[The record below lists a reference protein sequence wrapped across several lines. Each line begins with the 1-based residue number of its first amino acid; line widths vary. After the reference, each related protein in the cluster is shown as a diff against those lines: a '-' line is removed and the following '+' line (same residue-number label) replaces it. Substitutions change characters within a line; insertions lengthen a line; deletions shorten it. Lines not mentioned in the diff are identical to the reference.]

1 MATTQEILDAAAELG
16 KLIATHPAAVKFE
29 ETIKK
34 LQDDVEAQR
43 LMTDLNRHMESLQ
56 EKEAAGKPIEVAD
69 KKKLEDLQNKMVRH
83 SLLSQFQMVQMDYLD
98 LMRKV
103 DEAVSGG
110 PGGPGTQG

>member
-29 ETIKK
+29 DTIKK

-56 EKEAAGKPIEVAD
+56 EKEANGKPIEVAD
-69 KKKLEDLQNKMVRH
+69 KKKLSSK
-83 SLLSQFQMVQMDYLD
+83 SLVAWRAASMTSWGNLSA
-98 LMRKV
+98 R
-103 DEAVSGG
+103 
-110 PGGPGTQG
+110 P